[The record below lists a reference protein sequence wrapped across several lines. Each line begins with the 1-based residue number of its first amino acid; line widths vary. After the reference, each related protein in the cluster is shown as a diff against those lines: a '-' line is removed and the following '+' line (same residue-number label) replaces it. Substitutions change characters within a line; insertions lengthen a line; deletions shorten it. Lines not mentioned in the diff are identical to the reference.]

1 VGEWCGEEKTEK
13 FRIKGELNG
22 RVHRFTIGKSRRKGF
37 IVNMS
42 FPSVLTER
50 EREEYSSTEVDGQES
65 ARGNGV
71 KIMQRVC
78 EDDDTC
84 LSISQ

>member
-1 VGEWCGEEKTEK
+1 
-13 FRIKGELNG
+13 
-22 RVHRFTIGKSRRKGF
+22 
-37 IVNMS
+37 MS

-71 KIMQRVC
+71 KITQRVC
-78 EDDDTC
+78 KDDDT
-84 LSISQ
+84 

>member
-1 VGEWCGEEKTEK
+1 VGPWESGVEKRTPKNSGSKESSMEE
-13 FRIKGELNG
+13 
-22 RVHRFTIGKSRRKGF
+22 FTIGKSRRKGF

-71 KIMQRVC
+71 KITQRVC
-78 EDDDTC
+78 EDDDT
-84 LSISQ
+84 